1 MACCSLDAN
10 IVVGQEY
17 PTRPI
22 RIVTAAAGGGVDTA
36 ARLIAQGLTARMG
49 EQVIVENRGGSGAI
63 AAEIVARAPAD
74 GHSLIL
80 YGSALWLTPYLQ
92 QQASYDPVRD
102 FAPITL
108 AITSPNVF
116 VVHPSFTASSV
127 KELIAIA
134 KARPG
139 ELNYASTGTGSS
151 PHLAGELFK
160 FMAGVNIV
168 HINYKAAAQAI
179 SELIAG
185 QNQLAIATAASAT
198 PHVKSG
204 RLRAMA
210 VTTAQPSAL
219 FPGIPSVAASGLP
232 GYEAPSL
239 FALFAP
245 TKTPERIIQRL
256 NQEVVRVLALAD
268 VKEKFFITGVET
280 VGSAPAELGATVK
293 SEMAR
298 MGKLIRDVGI
308 RAE

>member
-1 MACCSLDAN
+1 
-10 IVVGQEY
+10 
-17 PTRPI
+17 
-22 RIVTAAAGGGVDTA
+22 
-36 ARLIAQGLTARMG
+36 MG

-116 VVHPSFTASSV
+116 VVHPSFAASSV

-268 VKEKFFITGVET
+268 VKEKFFNTGVET

>member
-1 MACCSLDAN
+1 MACCSLGAN

-116 VVHPSFTASSV
+116 VVHPSFAASSV

-268 VKEKFFITGVET
+268 VKEKFFNTGVET

>member
-1 MACCSLDAN
+1 M
-10 IVVGQEY
+10 
-17 PTRPI
+17 
-22 RIVTAAAGGGVDTA
+22 DTA
-36 ARLIAQGLTARMG
+36 ARLIAQGLTARLG
-49 EQVIVENRGGSGAI
+49 EQVIIENRGGSGAI

-92 QQASYDPVRD
+92 QHASYDPVRD

-116 VVHPSFTASSV
+116 VVHPLFAASSV

-268 VKEKFFITGVET
+268 VKEKFFNTGVET